1 MMPGAAALAINQVQ
15 LWNECNKMA
24 IFGGAGGMRF
34 SCYFIKRFRYFM
46 FRTGCQMRYMLL
58 L

>member
-34 SCYFIKRFRYFM
+34 HVISLNGSTVRNTR
-46 FRTGCQMRYMLL
+46 RTEPFDTVR
-58 L
+58 